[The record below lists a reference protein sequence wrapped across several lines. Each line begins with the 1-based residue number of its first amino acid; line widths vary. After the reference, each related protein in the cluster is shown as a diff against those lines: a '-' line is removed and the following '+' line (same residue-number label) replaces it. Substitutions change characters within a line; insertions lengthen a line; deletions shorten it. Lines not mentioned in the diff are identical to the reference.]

1 MKNYTLFIV
10 LLFLAC
16 NPKSEPEIQPDVDRF
31 FQVYRTFILLS
42 QEDSSGFVDKSALMD
57 SALALHDMAPAEFDT
72 TLSYL
77 EKNPEIFLQA
87 FEAFDDSLRT
97 DKQIQ
102 VPE

>member
-1 MKNYTLFIV
+1 MKNSIPFFV

-16 NPKSEPEIQPDVDRF
+16 GQNSGPKIQPDVDRF

-42 QEDSSGFVDKSALMD
+42 QEDSTGFVDKSALMD
-57 SALALHDMAPAEFDT
+57 SALALHEMAPAEFDT

-77 EKNPEIFLQA
+77 EKHPEIFLQA

-97 DKQIQ
+97 DMQIR